1 IWNARTNVSLAIR
14 RGAVRALEGFV
25 VAPARARAS
34 ASGVEY
40 LGSGGPTRI
49 MRTPGRVPPRM
60 DTKWLRNSFVY
71 LIILVAII
79 ALFFTVVQQGGTPD
93 VKPIALNDLAQ
104 RISRGE
110 IKSLEVT
117 DDRVVAV
124 ATAPGGSD
132 QRLTTRVGRDT
143 NVLDAMRN

>member
-1 IWNARTNVSLAIR
+1 M
-14 RGAVRALEGFV
+14 RA
-25 VAPARARAS
+25 
-34 ASGVEY
+34 
-40 LGSGGPTRI
+40 
-49 MRTPGRVPPRM
+49 PGRVPPRM

-79 ALFFTVVQQGGTPD
+79 ALFFTVVQQGGAPD

-104 RISRGE
+104 RIKRGE

-124 ATAPGGSD
+124 ASTPAGAD
-132 QRLTTRVGRDT
+132 QRLTTRVGPAT
-143 NVLDAMRN
+143 NVLDHLRRLSDSP

>member
-1 IWNARTNVSLAIR
+1 
-14 RGAVRALEGFV
+14 
-25 VAPARARAS
+25 
-34 ASGVEY
+34 
-40 LGSGGPTRI
+40 
-49 MRTPGRVPPRM
+49 M

-104 RISRGE
+104 RIKRNE
-110 IKSLEVT
+110 IKSLEIT

-124 ATAPGGSD
+124 ASTPGGAD
-132 QRLTTRVGRDT
+132 QRLTTRVGHDT
-143 NVLDAMRN
+143 NVLDAMRNIELRFRGRGRHELLVRVKACGP